1 MARKRSAKTTAAVSN
16 AIEEAFKRES
26 ITTQRMDL
34 AIRDLQWDAKTY
46 SFRDTEKLTD
56 AAIKTLADSIRE
68 AGVLFVPLLV
78 KRIDAGFLVIDG
90 HRRKLALEM
99 LAKDA
104 ACGDWTSD
112 TLIPANVIVNEVSE
126 LELKLAGA
134 SANLDREEL
143 SQTER
148 SRCAVSLRNSGAP
161 SRKSCDG

>member
-78 KRIDAGFLVIDG
+78 KRIDAGFLESTAIAASWPW
-90 HRRKLALEM
+90 RCLRK
-99 LAKDA
+99 
-104 ACGDWTSD
+104 
-112 TLIPANVIVNEVSE
+112 TLLVATGQAI
-126 LELKLAGA
+126 
-134 SANLDREEL
+134 R
-143 SQTER
+143 
-148 SRCAVSLRNSGAP
+148 
-161 SRKSCDG
+161 